1 MTAGRTGQVAVGDL
15 EAGADR
21 LDGEVEGAVEVGGRR
36 RHHDLVVG
44 RPDRHPQ
51 RAGGRLVAG
60 VELAEQLA
68 VGQQLLARLGAR
80 VRGDVGAQ
88 TGQVGAVVR
97 RADRDD
103 PAGQAAAAV
112 VARPRGGDD
121 AAGGVPDH
129 VDRPGAVRCIWR
141 TTALSSASRLLV
153 EVAGAVAGQVDDHHR
168 PALRPQRVGQHLQRG
183 GAAVVARHEQHRSR
197 LSWDTGRTASS
208 RLAHTAAPTPTTA
221 TSASTARPSTNRRR
235 AGESPSSTSRSWH

>member
-1 MTAGRTGQVAVGDL
+1 MGDL

-68 VGQQLLARLGAR
+68 VGEQLLARLGAR

-103 PAGQAAAAV
+103 PAGQAVAAV
-112 VARPRGGDD
+112 VARPEAGDD

-129 VDRPGAVRCIWR
+129 VDRPGAVPLHLEDHGLVERPG
-141 TTALSSASRLLV
+141 LLV
-153 EVAGAVAGQVDDHHR
+153 EVAGVVTGQVDDHHR
-168 PALRPQRVGQHLQRG
+168 PPLRPQRVGQHLQRG
-183 GAAVVARHEQHRSR
+183 GAAVVARHEQHRPLALLGHRPDR
-197 LSWDTGRTASS
+197 LVAVGPHRGAD
-208 RLAHTAAPTPTTA
+208 PD
-221 TSASTARPSTNRRR
+221 RRDQR
-235 AGESPSSTSRSWH
+235 EHGEAEHEPPAGGGESLEHLPILALTS